1 MLSINR
7 FLMLKGRGQTDSA
20 RSQTPDGAAW
30 IVHGGLA
37 SYDAA
42 SNPRKFVRN
51 TESGFESNFRLG
63 DDRAL
68 AFLSL
73 PNGRHHGR
81 LWPSALAAAGLLLVV
96 PWSSPALLQPLNR
109 FWTKLGLHLHRI
121 ANPIV
126 MGLLFYGTI
135 LPTGLVMRPRGGDFL
150 RLKREPDAESYWIC
164 AHAGERRKP

>member
-1 MLSINR
+1 
-7 FLMLKGRGQTDSA
+7 
-20 RSQTPDGAAW
+20 
-30 IVHGGLA
+30 LA

-164 AHAGERRKP
+164 AHAGPAPETMRDQF